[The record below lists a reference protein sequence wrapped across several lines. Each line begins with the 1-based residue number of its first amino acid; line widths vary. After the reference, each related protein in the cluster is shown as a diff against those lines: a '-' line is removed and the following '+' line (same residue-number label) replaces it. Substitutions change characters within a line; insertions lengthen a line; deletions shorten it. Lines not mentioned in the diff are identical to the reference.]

1 MNIIKNS
8 VLLPGITLI
17 LLSGCANVQN
27 NPLYSAWQERA
38 YNAYGMPTPAP
49 ISNPFMNAVMPY
61 SPNNNAPLTY
71 MPNEGYISQT
81 IPANAP
87 ASPAEQQYVAH
98 YYGL

>member
-27 NPLYSAWQERA
+27 NPLY
-38 YNAYGMPTPAP
+38 MPQQ
-49 ISNPFMNAVMPY
+49 
-61 SPNNNAPLTY
+61 
-71 MPNEGYISQT
+71 GYISQA
-81 IPANAP
+81 IPVSAP